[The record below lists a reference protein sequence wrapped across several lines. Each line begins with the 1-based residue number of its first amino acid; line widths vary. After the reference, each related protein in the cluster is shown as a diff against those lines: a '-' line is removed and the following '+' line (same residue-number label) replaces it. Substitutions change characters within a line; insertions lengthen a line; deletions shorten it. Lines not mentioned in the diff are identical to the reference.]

1 MNGTNLILSKQSH
14 ATFRLIILIN
24 VIKVLIISNLQ
35 RFPIVNHKNSSSI
48 SNNTAS
54 AHMDTMDKKFYNPVK
69 NEDDED
75 RLGNQNKQTLY
86 SIIPTIRISIISD
99 MLV

>member
-1 MNGTNLILSKQSH
+1 
-14 ATFRLIILIN
+14 
-24 VIKVLIISNLQ
+24 
-35 RFPIVNHKNSSSI
+35 
-48 SNNTAS
+48 
-54 AHMDTMDKKFYNPVK
+54 MDTMDKKFYNPVK

-86 SIIPTIRISIISD
+86 SIIPIRISIISD